1 MPTPIIPWSDIKTVF
16 LDMDGTLLDLHFDN
30 HFWLEHLPK
39 RLAEHKQ
46 LSATA
51 AKQLVNGHCAQIE
64 GSLNWYCLDYWQ
76 AYLDMDIVALK
87 HEIAERIA
95 IRAHVEEFL
104 TYLRQLNKRVILLT
118 NAHRKSVNLK
128 FEYVNLEPYFDRII
142 TSHEIG
148 LAKEESGFW
157 ERLLDTEYFDS
168 KHSLFIDDNLHVLR
182 TAQQYGLKYLLAVSE
197 PDSKL
202 PPKDTA
208 EFKAIS
214 CYQQLMF

>member
-1 MPTPIIPWSDIKTVF
+1 MPSIPWSDINTVF

-39 RLAEHKQ
+39 RVAEHKQ
-46 LSATA
+46 LSVPVAES
-51 AKQLVNGHCAQIE
+51 LVSEHCAHIE

-76 AYLDMDIVALK
+76 DYLDMDIVALK
-87 HEIAERIA
+87 REIAERIA
-95 IRAHVEEFL
+95 MRAHVDLFL
-104 TYLRQLNKRVILLT
+104 GYLRGLNKRVILLT

-128 FEYVNLEPYFDRII
+128 FEYVNLAPYFDRII

-148 LAKEESGFW
+148 LAKEEQGFW
-157 ERLLDTEYFDS
+157 ERLEQVELFDAQ
-168 KHSLFIDDNLHVLR
+168 HSLFIDDNLSVLR
-182 TAQQYGLKYLLAVSE
+182 TAQVYGLKYLLAVHE

-208 EFKAIS
+208 EFAAVT
-214 CYQQLMF
+214 CYQQLMHGC

>member
-1 MPTPIIPWSDIKTVF
+1 MPSLIVPWSEISTVF

-39 RLAEHKQ
+39 RVAEHKQ
-46 LSATA
+46 LSVTEVE
-51 AKQLVNGHCAQIE
+51 QMVNEHCAQIE

-76 AYLDMDIVALK
+76 AHLGMDLVALK
-87 HEIAERIA
+87 YEIAERIA
-95 IRAHVEEFL
+95 MRAHVEEFL
-104 TYLRQLNKRVILLT
+104 THLRQLNKRIVLLT

-148 LAKEESGFW
+148 LAKEEGGFW
-157 ERLLDTEYFDS
+157 ERLLATENFD
-168 KHSLFIDDNLHVLR
+168 KNHSLFIDDNLQVLR
-182 TAQQYGLKYLLAVSE
+182 AAQQYGLKYLLAVRE

-202 PPKDTA
+202 PPKETA
-208 EFKAIS
+208 EFAAVS
-214 CYQQLMF
+214 CYQELMK